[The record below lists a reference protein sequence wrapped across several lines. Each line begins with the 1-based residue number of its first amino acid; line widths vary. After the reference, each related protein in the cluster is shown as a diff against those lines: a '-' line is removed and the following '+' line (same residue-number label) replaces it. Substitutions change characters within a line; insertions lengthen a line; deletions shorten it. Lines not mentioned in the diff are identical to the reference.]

1 MSDVTK
7 IRKQAVAGLFYSSD
21 KNTLEREVAVY
32 LENAQGDMVINK
44 LSGIIVPHAGYM
56 YSGGVAARAY
66 RQLVD
71 RAYDTV
77 VVISPSH
84 RVYFEEISV
93 YDGSGYSTPLGVV
106 DIDRDLSGFLVE
118 SHPNIVFSGLGHDE
132 DEHALEV
139 QLPFLQ
145 HVLNDFKLIPI
156 VMGNQD
162 KENIDILSEALSS
175 VLRDQNVLVVASS
188 DLSHFHKHD
197 RASLLDKVVIDNV
210 NAFDEEK
217 LYSDLQ
223 EGLCEMCG
231 GGPVVTAMKV
241 CRNLGAKRS
250 KVLLY
255 RNSGDITGDRNQ
267 VVGYLSG
274 ILYS

>member
-1 MSDVTK
+1 MSIESQ
-7 IRKQAVAGLFYSSD
+7 IRKPAVAGLFYSGQKS
-21 KNTLEREVAVY
+21 TLEKEVAVF
-32 LENAQGDMVINK
+32 LENAQSDMVINRVY
-44 LSGIIVPHAGYM
+44 GIIVPHAGYM

-71 RAYDTV
+71 RQFDTV

-93 YDGSGYSTPLGVV
+93 YEGRAYSTPLGVIEV
-106 DIDRDLSGFLVE
+106 DRDLAGALVN
-118 SHPNIVFSGLGHDE
+118 SHPNIIFSELGHDE

-145 HVLNDFKLIPI
+145 HVLDDFKLIPI

-162 KENIDILSEALSS
+162 KENIELLAEALSS
-175 VLRDQNVLVVASS
+175 VLENKNVLIVASS
-188 DLSHFHKHD
+188 DLSHYHRHD
-197 RASLLDKVVIDNV
+197 RASLLDKVVVDAV
-210 NAFDEEK
+210 NNFDEEK
-217 LYSDLQ
+217 IYRDLQ
-223 EGLCEMCG
+223 DGLCEMCG
-231 GGPVVTAMKV
+231 GGPVVTTMKV

-255 RNSGDITGDRNQ
+255 RNSGDVTGERDQ

-274 ILYS
+274 ILYR